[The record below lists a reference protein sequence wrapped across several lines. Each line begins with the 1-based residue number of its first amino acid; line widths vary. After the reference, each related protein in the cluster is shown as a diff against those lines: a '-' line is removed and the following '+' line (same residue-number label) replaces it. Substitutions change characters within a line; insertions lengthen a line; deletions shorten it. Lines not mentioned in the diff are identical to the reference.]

1 MDDITMNEIM
11 SGQTN
16 EREYSIFD
24 EQVSRKPNRY
34 PWTDQFIQAMHDGF
48 WTDKEFNFK
57 SDVQQFKVNLTD
69 QEREILIL
77 ILYKCQLDDFLS
89 VDTKKLLYQDFNI
102 NTIDNTKLKQKERAK
117 FLGFPLYKF
126 KKNTDTLLK
135 KTKKILLTSGFK
147 EEIRYLEKQVNLNN
161 V

>member
-1 MDDITMNEIM
+1 M
-11 SGQTN
+11 
-16 EREYSIFD
+16 
-24 EQVSRKPNRY
+24 
-34 PWTDQFIQAMHDGF
+34 
-48 WTDKEFNFK
+48 
-57 SDVQQFKVNLTD
+57 
-69 QEREILIL
+69 